1 MTLKVS
7 TPLLATKLY
16 VPLPRPEMVPRP
28 RLLQRLDEGLRLGHR
43 LALISAPA
51 GFGKTTLLSV
61 WVRSLQQPVSWLS
74 LDEADD
80 ELHRFLTYLVA
91 ALQKADEHIGQ
102 AMQDLWEAPGRLPID
117 RLMIGLINSITA
129 VPAPVVLVLD
139 DYQAIGQPEIH
150 QVVTFLL
157 DHCPPQMQMIIASR
171 EDPPLPLSQLRA
183 RGQITEI
190 RERDLRFT
198 RGEAVVFL
206 NQVMDLKLTA
216 EEVSALETRTEG
228 WIAGLQL
235 AALSMRDRADTQGF
249 VRSLSGTHRHILD
262 YLTDEVLERQPEQVR
277 TFLLYT
283 SILDRLTGPLCNAL
297 TGEENGKETLEL
309 LDSANLFIIPLDDER
324 RWYRY
329 HPLFRDLLRYY
340 LKQEVP
346 TQTLII
352 LHGRACA
359 WLAQHDLKAEAL
371 PHAIAG
377 QDLDCAA
384 DLIEAIAAGPI
395 LRGKVETLNAWL
407 DELPS
412 DVVQARPLLSVIRA
426 WTYHM
431 DGQRDAIEPHL
442 QDAERSLQRLGFP
455 DEDPFA
461 SDLRG
466 QIAAIRA
473 SNARHR
479 GDWPLFFQYA
489 DEALQLL
496 AEDSLAVRTTLN
508 ANLGLAHMLRVN
520 LQAAVAAFREV
531 QSLGQAS
538 GNLISA
544 VNCIGFLAAILIAQ
558 GRLRQAVD
566 LCRHTI
572 DSHLEHYPEPLPTLG
587 HVHASLARVLYEWN
601 DLAAAAAHLEEA
613 VVLGERTHL
622 PSTLR
627 FRASMLTRIRQMHE
641 AEYDMASLPPQIK
654 KVAQRE
660 QGNADDADLTA
671 WRVRHWLEQGDEE
684 AVERWAE
691 TYRRDK
697 PSAQI
702 WRPYGELALVRVL
715 IARQEWN
722 EALDLLT
729 QIRRSALEAGGRGW
743 AIEALVLEAL
753 AYQTLGQTD
762 RALAAVSE
770 ALSLAEAEGY
780 VRTFVDE
787 GKPMATLLG
796 QVWRHGVSP
805 HYVGTLLV
813 VCRAGMPTT
822 SEGSQAAP
830 TPLLY
835 EALTERELEVLHLID
850 AGLSNREIANR
861 LYISLN
867 TVRTHTKNLY
877 CKLDVHSRT
886 QAITRARELN
896 LL

>member
-1 MTLKVS
+1 MS

-28 RLLQRLDEGLRLGHR
+28 HLLQRLDEGLRLGHR
-43 LALISAPA
+43 LSLVSAPA
-51 GFGKTTLLSV
+51 GFGKTTLLSA

-91 ALQKADEHIGQ
+91 ALQETDDHIGQ
-102 AMQDLWEAPGRLPID
+102 AMQELWEAAGCLPID
-117 RLMIGLINSITA
+117 RLMVGLINSIAAIPT
-129 VPAPVVLVLD
+129 PIVLILD

-157 DHCPPQMQMIIASR
+157 DHCPPQLHLVIASR

-183 RGQITEI
+183 RGQIMEI

-198 RGEAVVFL
+198 TQESLVFL
-206 NQVMDLKLTA
+206 NQVMDLELTA
-216 EEVSALETRTEG
+216 DEVSMLETRTEG
-228 WIAGLQL
+228 WVAGLQL
-235 AALSMRDRADTQGF
+235 AALSLRDRANTQDF
-249 VRSLSGTHRHILD
+249 VQSVTGTHRHILD

-283 SILDRLTGPLCNAL
+283 SILDRLTGSLCNAL
-297 TGEENGKETLEL
+297 TGEENGQDTLEL
-309 LDSANLFIIPLDDER
+309 LDSTNLFIIPLDDER

-340 LKQEVP
+340 LKQEVS
-346 TQTLII
+346 TQALVL

-359 WLAQHDLKAEAL
+359 WLAQHGLKAEAL

-384 DLIEAIAAGPI
+384 NLIEAIAAGPL
-395 LRGKVETLNAWL
+395 LRGKVETLKAWL
-407 DELPS
+407 DELPR
-412 DVVQARPLLSVIRA
+412 DLIQARPLLSVIRA

-442 QDAERSLQRLGFP
+442 IDAERSLQMLGLP
-455 DEDPFA
+455 DDDPFA

-466 QIAAIRA
+466 QIAAMRA
-473 SNARHR
+473 SKARHR
-479 GDWPLFFQYA
+479 GEWPLFFRCA
-489 DEALQLL
+489 DEALELL

-508 ANLGLAHMLRVN
+508 ANLGLAYMLRAD
-520 LQAAVAAFREV
+520 LRAAMAAFREV

-538 GNLISA
+538 GNMISA

-558 GRLRQAVD
+558 GRLRQAGD

-572 DSHLEHYPEPLPTLG
+572 DSHLEHCPEPLPTLG

-601 DLAAAAAHLEEA
+601 DLAAAAAHLEQA
-613 VVLGERTHL
+613 VILGEQTHL

-627 FRASMLTRIRQMHE
+627 FRASMLNRIWQMQGTEQHL
-641 AEYDMASLPPQIK
+641 ASPPPQIA
-654 KVAQRE
+654 KVADRE
-660 QGNADDADLTA
+660 QENLDDADLTA
-671 WRVRHWLEQGDEE
+671 WRVRHWLDQGDV
-684 AVERWAE
+684 AMADRWAE
-691 TYRRDK
+691 TYRGDK

-702 WRPYGELALVRVL
+702 WRPYGDLALARVL
-715 IARQEWN
+715 IARQQWE
-722 EALDLLT
+722 EALDRLT
-729 QIRRSALEAGGRGW
+729 QIRRLALEAGGGGW
-743 AIEALVLEAL
+743 VIESLVLEAL
-753 AYQTLGQTD
+753 AHQTMGQSD
-762 RALAAVSE
+762 RGLAAVSE
-770 ALSLAEAEGY
+770 ALSLAEPEGY

-787 GKPMATLLG
+787 GEPMATLLG

-805 HYVGTLLV
+805 HYVGALLAAF
-813 VCRAGMPTT
+813 RAGLPATSAGPQTT
-822 SEGSQAAP
+822 PAH
-830 TPLLY
+830 LLY

-850 AGLSNREIANR
+850 AGLSNREIASR
-861 LYISLN
+861 LYVSLN

-877 CKLDVHSRT
+877 SKLGVHSRT
-886 QAITRARELN
+886 QAITRARDLG

>member
-1 MTLKVS
+1 MS

-16 VPLPRPEMVPRP
+16 IPPPRPEMVPRP

-43 LALISAPA
+43 LTLVSAPA
-51 GFGKTTLLSV
+51 GFGKTTLLSA
-61 WVRSLQQPVSWLS
+61 WVQSLQQPVSWLS

-91 ALQKADEHIGQ
+91 ALQETDDGIGQ
-102 AMQDLWEAPGRLPID
+102 ATQELWEAPERLPID
-117 RLMIGLINSITA
+117 GLLIRLINSIAAIPT
-129 VPAPVVLVLD
+129 PVVLILD
-139 DYQAIGQPEIH
+139 DYQVIGQPDIH

-157 DHCPPQMQMIIASR
+157 DHCPPQMHLVIASR

-183 RGQITEI
+183 RGQIMEI

-198 RGEAVVFL
+198 RGESAAFL
-206 NQVMDLKLTA
+206 DQVMELKLTA
-216 EEVSALETRTEG
+216 DEVSILEARTEG

-262 YLTDEVLERQPEQVR
+262 YLTDEVLERQPEQAR
-277 TFLLYT
+277 SFLLYT
-283 SILDRLTGPLCNAL
+283 SILDRLTAPLCNAL

-309 LDSANLFIIPLDDER
+309 LDSANLFIVPLDDER

-329 HPLFRDLLRYY
+329 HPLFRDLLRHY
-340 LKQEVP
+340 LKQEVSA
-346 TQTLII
+346 QSLVL
-352 LHGRACA
+352 LHRRACA
-359 WLAQHDLKAEAL
+359 WLAQHDFKAEAL

-377 QDLDCAA
+377 QDLDRAA
-384 DLIEAIAAGPI
+384 NLIEAIAAGPI
-395 LRGKVETLNAWL
+395 LRGKVETLKAWL

-412 DVVQARPLLSVIRA
+412 DLVRARPPLSVIRA

-431 DGQRDAIEPHL
+431 DGQRGAIEPHL
-442 QDAERSLQRLGFP
+442 QDAERSLQTLGLP
-455 DEDPFA
+455 DDDRFA

-466 QIAAIRA
+466 QIAAMRA

-479 GDWPLFFQYA
+479 GDWPLFFRYA
-489 DEALQLL
+489 DEALELL
-496 AEDSLAVRTTLN
+496 AEDNLAVRTTLN
-508 ANLGLAHMLRVN
+508 ANLGLAYMLRVD
-520 LQAAVAAFREV
+520 LKAAVAAFRKV

-538 GNLISA
+538 GNMISA

-601 DLAAAAAHLEEA
+601 DLAAAAAHLEQA
-613 VVLGERTHL
+613 IVLGEQTHL
-622 PSTLR
+622 ASTLR
-627 FRASMLTRIRQMHE
+627 FRASMLTRIRQMQGT
-641 AEYDMASLPPQIK
+641 DQDVASLPTQIRK
-654 KVAQRE
+654 AAQRE
-660 QGNADDADLTA
+660 QENSDDADLTA
-671 WRVRHWLEQGDEE
+671 WRVRHWLDQGDGG
-684 AVERWAE
+684 AVERWAKA
-691 TYRRDK
+691 YRRDK

-715 IARQEWN
+715 VARQEWK

-729 QIRRSALEAGGRGW
+729 QIRRSALEAGGGGW
-743 AIEALVLEAL
+743 VLEALVLEAL
-753 AYQTLGQTD
+753 AHQTMGQTD
-762 RALAAVSE
+762 RALAAASE
-770 ALSLAEAEGY
+770 ALSLAEPEGY

-787 GKPMATLLG
+787 GEPMATLLG
-796 QVWRHGVSP
+796 RVWRQGVSP
-805 HYVGTLLV
+805 NYVGTLLAV
-813 VCRAGMPTT
+813 FRAGLPATSAGPQATPTHL
-822 SEGSQAAP
+822 P
-830 TPLLY
+830 Y

-861 LYISLN
+861 LYISVN
-867 TVRTHTKNLY
+867 TVRTHTKHLY
-877 CKLDVHSRT
+877 SKLDVHSRT
-886 QAITRARELN
+886 QAITRARDLN

>member
-1 MTLKVS
+1 MS

-16 VPLPRPEMVPRP
+16 VPPLRPEMVPRP

-43 LALISAPA
+43 LTLISAPA
-51 GFGKTTLLSV
+51 GFGKTTLLGA
-61 WVRSLQQPVSWLS
+61 WAQSLQQPVSWLS

-80 ELHRFLTYLVA
+80 EPYRFLTYFVA
-91 ALQKADEHIGQ
+91 ALQKTDDTVGQ
-102 AMQDLWEAPGRLPID
+102 VMQDLWEAPGRLPID
-117 RLMIGLINSITA
+117 RLMIGLINSIAA
-129 VPAPVVLVLD
+129 VPTPIVLILD

-157 DHCPPQMQMIIASR
+157 DHCPPQMHLVIASR

-183 RGQITEI
+183 RGQIMEI

-198 RGEAVVFL
+198 TQESVVFL
-206 NQVMDLKLTA
+206 NQVMGLRLTA
-216 EEVSALETRTEG
+216 DEVSTLETRTEG

-235 AALSMRDRADTQGF
+235 AALSMRDRADTEGF
-249 VRSLSGTHRHILD
+249 VRSLTGTHRHILD
-262 YLTDEVLERQPEQVR
+262 YLTDEVLGRQPEQVR
-277 TFLLYT
+277 AFLLHT

-297 TGEENGKETLEL
+297 TGEENGQEILEL
-309 LDSANLFIIPLDDER
+309 LDSANLFLIPLDEER

-340 LKQEVP
+340 LKEEVP
-346 TQTLII
+346 TQSVVV
-352 LHGRACA
+352 LHRRACA

-371 PHAIAG
+371 PHAITG

-395 LRGKVETLNAWL
+395 LRGKVETVKTWL
-407 DELPS
+407 DGLPS
-412 DVVQARPLLSVIRA
+412 DLVQARPLLSVIRA

-442 QDAERSLQRLGFP
+442 LDAERSLQALGLP
-455 DEDPFA
+455 GDDPFA

-466 QIAAIRA
+466 QIAAMRA
-473 SNARHR
+473 SSARHR
-479 GDWPLFFQYA
+479 GDWPLFFRHA
-489 DEALQLL
+489 DEALELL
-496 AEDSLAVRTTLN
+496 AEDNLAVRTILN
-508 ANLGLAHMLRVN
+508 ANLGLTYMLRADLV
-520 LQAAVAAFREV
+520 AATAAFRKV
-531 QSLGQAS
+531 QALGQAS
-538 GNLISA
+538 GNMISA

-566 LCRHTI
+566 LCRRTI
-572 DSHLEHYPEPLPTLG
+572 DSHLEQYAEPLPTLG
-587 HVHASLARVLYEWN
+587 HVHASLARILYEWN
-601 DLAAAAAHLEEA
+601 DLAAAATHLEQA
-613 VVLGERTHL
+613 VVLGEQTHL

-627 FRASMLTRIRQMHE
+627 FRASMLNRIRQIQGTE
-641 AEYDMASLPPQIK
+641 QDLAPLPPQVK

-660 QGNADDADLTA
+660 QENSDDADLTA
-671 WRVRHWLEQGDEE
+671 WRVRHWLDQDDVGT
-684 AVERWAE
+684 AERWAE

-697 PSAQI
+697 ASAQN
-702 WRPYGELALVRVL
+702 WHPYGDLALARVL
-715 IARQEWN
+715 IAQQQWE

-729 QIRRSALEAGGRGW
+729 QIRRLALEAGGSGW
-743 AIEALVLEAL
+743 LIESLVLEAL
-753 AYQTLGQTD
+753 AHQTMGQSD

-770 ALSLAEAEGY
+770 ALSLAEPEGY

-787 GKPMATLLG
+787 GEPMAALLG
-796 QVWRHGVSP
+796 QVWRHGVGP
-805 HYVGTLLV
+805 HYAGTLLAAF
-813 VCRAGMPTT
+813 RAGLPAT
-822 SEGSQAAP
+822 SAWPPA
-830 TPLLY
+830 TPAHLLY

-861 LYISLN
+861 MYVSLN

-877 CKLDVHSRT
+877 SKLDVHSRT
-886 QAITRARELN
+886 QATTRARDLG

>member
-1 MTLKVS
+1 MS

-16 VPLPRPEMVPRP
+16 VPPPRPEMVPRP
-28 RLLQRLDEGLRLGHR
+28 HLLRRLDEGLRLGHR
-43 LALISAPA
+43 LTLISAPA
-51 GFGKTTLLSV
+51 GFGKTTLLSA
-61 WVRSLQQPVSWLS
+61 WARSLQQPVSWLS

-80 ELHRFLTYLVA
+80 ELHRFFTYLVA
-91 ALQKADEHIGQ
+91 ALQETDDHIGP
-102 AMQDLWEAPGRLPID
+102 AMQELWEAPGRLPVD
-117 RLMIGLINSITA
+117 GLVIGLINSIAAAPT
-129 VPAPVVLVLD
+129 PVVLILD

-157 DHCPPQMQMIIASR
+157 DHCPPQMHLVIASR

-183 RGQITEI
+183 RGQIAEI

-198 RGEAVVFL
+198 TQESIVFL
-206 NQVMDLKLTA
+206 NQVMDLELTA
-216 EEVSALETRTEG
+216 DEVSALETRTEG
-228 WIAGLQL
+228 WVAGLQL
-235 AALSMRDRADTQGF
+235 VALSMRDRADTQGF
-249 VRSLSGTHRHILD
+249 VRSLTGTHRHILD

-283 SILDRLTGPLCNAL
+283 SILDRLTGSLCNAL
-297 TGEENGKETLEL
+297 TGEENGQDTLEL
-309 LDSANLFIIPLDDER
+309 LDSTNLFIIPLDDER

-329 HPLFRDLLRYY
+329 HPLFRDLLRHY
-340 LKQEVP
+340 LKQEASNQALV
-346 TQTLII
+346 L
-352 LHGRACA
+352 LHRRACT

-384 DLIEAIAAGPI
+384 DLIEASAAGPM
-395 LRGKVETLNAWL
+395 LRGKVEILNAWL

-412 DVVQARPLLSVIRA
+412 DLVRARPLLSVIRA

-442 QDAERSLQRLGFP
+442 IDAERSLQMLGLP
-455 DEDPFA
+455 DDDPFA

-466 QIAAIRA
+466 QIAAMRA

-479 GDWPLFFQYA
+479 GDWPLFFRYA
-489 DEALQLL
+489 DEALELL

-508 ANLGLAHMLRVN
+508 ANLGLAYMLRAD
-520 LQAAVAAFREV
+520 LRAAMAAFREV

-538 GNLISA
+538 GNMISA

-572 DSHLEHYPEPLPTLG
+572 DSQLEHFSEPLPTLG
-587 HVHASLARVLYEWN
+587 HVHAVLARVLYEWN
-601 DLAAAAAHLEEA
+601 DLASAVAHLEQA
-613 VVLGERTHL
+613 VDLGERTHL

-627 FRASMLTRIRQMHE
+627 FRASMLTRIRQIQGTE
-641 AEYDMASLPPQIK
+641 QDLAPLPPQIE

-660 QGNADDADLTA
+660 QENLDDADLTA
-671 WRVRHWLEQGDEE
+671 WRVRHWLDQGDV
-684 AVERWAE
+684 ATAERWAE
-691 TYRRDK
+691 AYRRDK
-697 PSAQI
+697 PAAQT
-702 WRPYGELALVRVL
+702 WRPYGELGLARVL
-715 IARQEWN
+715 IARQEWK

-729 QIRRSALEAGGRGW
+729 QIRRSALEAGGAGW
-743 AIEALVLEAL
+743 VIEALVLEAL
-753 AYQTLGQTD
+753 AHQAMGQTD
-762 RALAAVSE
+762 RALTAVSE
-770 ALSLAEAEGY
+770 AVPLAEPEGY

-787 GKPMATLLG
+787 GEPMATLLG

-805 HYVGTLLV
+805 HYVGTLLAA
-813 VCRAGMPTT
+813 CRAGLPAM
-822 SEGSQAAP
+822 SVGSQATP
-830 TPLLY
+830 THLLY
-835 EALTERELEVLHLID
+835 EALTERELEVLRLID
-850 AGLSNREIANR
+850 AGLSNREIASR
-861 LYISLN
+861 LYVSLN

-877 CKLDVHSRT
+877 SKLAVHSRT
-886 QAITRARELN
+886 QAITRARDLG

>member
-1 MTLKVS
+1 MS

-16 VPLPRPEMVPRP
+16 VPPPRPEMVPRP
-28 RLLQRLDEGLRLGHR
+28 HLLRRLDEGLRLGHR
-43 LALISAPA
+43 LTLISAPA
-51 GFGKTTLLSV
+51 GFGKTTLLSA
-61 WVRSLQQPVSWLS
+61 WARSLQQPVSWLS

-80 ELHRFLTYLVA
+80 ELHRFFTYLVA
-91 ALQKADEHIGQ
+91 ALQETDDHIGP
-102 AMQDLWEAPGRLPID
+102 AMQELWEAPGRLPVD
-117 RLMIGLINSITA
+117 GLVIGLINSIAAAPT
-129 VPAPVVLVLD
+129 PVVLILD

-157 DHCPPQMQMIIASR
+157 DHCPPQMHLVIASR

-183 RGQITEI
+183 RGQIAEI

-198 RGEAVVFL
+198 TQESIVFL
-206 NQVMDLKLTA
+206 NQVMDLELTA
-216 EEVSALETRTEG
+216 DEVSALETRTEG
-228 WIAGLQL
+228 WVAGLQL
-235 AALSMRDRADTQGF
+235 VALSMRDRADTQGF
-249 VRSLSGTHRHILD
+249 VRSLTGTHRHILD

-283 SILDRLTGPLCNAL
+283 SILDRLTGSLCNAL
-297 TGEENGKETLEL
+297 TGEENGQDTLEL
-309 LDSANLFIIPLDDER
+309 LDSTNLFIIPLDDER

-329 HPLFRDLLRYY
+329 HPLFRDLLRHY
-340 LKQEVP
+340 LKQEASNQALV
-346 TQTLII
+346 L
-352 LHGRACA
+352 LHRRACT

-384 DLIEAIAAGPI
+384 DLIEASAAGPM
-395 LRGKVETLNAWL
+395 LRGKVEILNAWL

-412 DVVQARPLLSVIRA
+412 DLVRARPLLSVIRA

-442 QDAERSLQRLGFP
+442 IDAERSLQMLGLP
-455 DEDPFA
+455 DDDPFA

-466 QIAAIRA
+466 QIAAMRA

-479 GDWPLFFQYA
+479 GDWPLFFRYA
-489 DEALQLL
+489 DEALELL

-508 ANLGLAHMLRVN
+508 ANLGLAYMLRAD
-520 LQAAVAAFREV
+520 LRAAMAAFREV

-538 GNLISA
+538 GNMISA

-572 DSHLEHYPEPLPTLG
+572 DSQLEHFSEPLPTLG
-587 HVHASLARVLYEWN
+587 HVHAVLARVLYEWN
-601 DLAAAAAHLEEA
+601 DLASAVAHLEQA
-613 VVLGERTHL
+613 VDLGERTHL

-627 FRASMLTRIRQMHE
+627 FRASMLTRIRQIQGTE
-641 AEYDMASLPPQIK
+641 QDLASLPPQIE
-654 KVAQRE
+654 KVADRE
-660 QGNADDADLTA
+660 QENLDDADSTA
-671 WRVRHWLEQGDEE
+671 WRVRHWLDQGDV
-684 AVERWAE
+684 ATADRWAG
-691 TYRRDK
+691 TYRVDK

-702 WRPYGELALVRVL
+702 WRPYGDLALARVL
-715 IARQEWN
+715 IARQEWK

-729 QIRRSALEAGGRGW
+729 QIRRSALEAGGAGW
-743 AIEALVLEAL
+743 VIEALVLEAL
-753 AYQTLGQTD
+753 AHQAMGQTD
-762 RALAAVSE
+762 RALTAVSE
-770 ALSLAEAEGY
+770 AVPLAEPEGY

-787 GKPMATLLG
+787 GEPMATLLG

-805 HYVGTLLV
+805 HYVGTLLAA
-813 VCRAGMPTT
+813 CRAGLPAM
-822 SEGSQAAP
+822 SVGSQATP
-830 TPLLY
+830 THLLY
-835 EALTERELEVLHLID
+835 EALTERELEVLRLID
-850 AGLSNREIANR
+850 AGLSNREIASR
-861 LYISLN
+861 LYVSLN

-877 CKLDVHSRT
+877 SKLAVHSRT
-886 QAITRARELN
+886 QAITRARDLG

>member
-1 MTLKVS
+1 ML

-16 VPLPRPEMVPRP
+16 IPPPRPDLVPRP
-28 RLLQRLDEGLRLGHR
+28 RLLQRLDEGLHPGHR
-43 LALISAPA
+43 LTLISAPA
-51 GFGKTTLLSV
+51 GFGKTTLLSA

-80 ELHRFLTYLVA
+80 ELHCFLTYLVA
-91 ALQKADEHIGQ
+91 ALQKTDDHIGQ

-117 RLMIGLINSITA
+117 RLMIVLINSIAA
-129 VPAPVVLVLD
+129 VPKPIVLILD
-139 DYQAIGQPEIH
+139 DYQTIGQPDIH
-150 QVVTFLL
+150 RAVTFLL
-157 DHCPPQMQMIIASR
+157 DHCPPQMHLFIVSR

-183 RGQITEI
+183 RGQIMEI

-198 RGEAVVFL
+198 TQESLVFL
-206 NQVMDLKLTA
+206 NQVMGLKLTA
-216 EEVSALETRTEG
+216 DEVTMLETRTEG
-228 WIAGLQL
+228 WVAGLQL
-235 AALSMRDRADTQGF
+235 AALSMRDRADRQGF
-249 VRSLSGTHRHILD
+249 VRSLTGTHRHILD

-297 TGEENGKETLEL
+297 TGEENGRETLEL

-340 LKQEVP
+340 LKQEGS
-346 TQTLII
+346 TQTVVL

-371 PHAIAG
+371 PHAVAG

-412 DVVQARPLLSVIRA
+412 DLIQARPLLSVIRA

-442 QDAERSLQRLGFP
+442 LDVEHSLQMLGLP

-479 GDWPLFFQYA
+479 GDWPLFFRYA

-508 ANLGLAHMLRVN
+508 ANLGLAYMLRVD
-520 LQAAVAAFREV
+520 LRAAVAAFREV

-538 GNLISA
+538 GNMISA

-566 LCRHTI
+566 LCRDTI

-587 HVHASLARVLYEWN
+587 HVHAGLARVLYEWN
-601 DLAAAAAHLEEA
+601 DLAAAAAHLEQA

-627 FRASMLTRIRQMHE
+627 FRASMLARIRQIQMSE
-641 AEYDMASLPPQIK
+641 QDLAPLPPQIE

-660 QGNADDADLTA
+660 QENLEDADLTA
-671 WRVRHWLEQGDEE
+671 WRVRHWLDQGDGG
-684 AVERWAE
+684 AVESWAE
-691 TYRRDK
+691 AYRRDK
-697 PSAQI
+697 PFAQT
-702 WRPYGELALVRVL
+702 WRPHGDLALVRVL
-715 IARQEWN
+715 TARQEWK

-729 QIRRSALEAGGRGW
+729 QIRRSALEAGGEGW
-743 AIEALVLEAL
+743 VIKALVLEAL
-753 AYQTLGQTD
+753 AHQTMGQID

-770 ALSLAEAEGY
+770 ALSLAEPEGY

-787 GKPMATLLG
+787 GEPMATLLA
-796 QVWRHGVSP
+796 QVWRHGLSP
-805 HYVGTLLV
+805 HYVGTLLTAS
-813 VCRAGMPTT
+813 RAGLPATSAEPQATPTH
-822 SEGSQAAP
+822 
-830 TPLLY
+830 LLY

-850 AGLSNREIANR
+850 AGLSNPEIANR
-861 LYISLN
+861 LTISLN

-877 CKLDVHSRT
+877 SKLDVHSRT
-886 QAITRARELN
+886 QAITRARDLN